1 MHGKMMQPILK
12 IQEEHLMT
20 WEAMVVDTACAY
32 PGFFFMVT
40 DPFSTFWE
48 TTLSPSQSTRLGQR

>member
-1 MHGKMMQPILK
+1 MQPFLK